1 MENISSASAN
11 KPVNEEED
19 CVTNA
24 DNQHI
29 QQEDEPEDASKPR
42 RRRRKKKGDADTATT
57 TAAAAAPKVPPQTSR
72 LWVDDPS
79 FERKIVAAGWG
90 TMLDGASVSTHT
102 TDSRDDTVEPE
113 SRWTD
118 PAVAVLLQDA
128 MRREQEK
135 LAAIRRVAVEGV
147 DPRAVWVPATSMSAA
162 NQKQQQQQQQKKNV
176 DTLQNGTTAARSAWD
191 EPVVGVQF
199 LNSLLPAVKSDW
211 SGVVE
216 PDATDLSAARARLDE
231 LD

>member
-1 MENISSASAN
+1 MENISSTPTNA
-11 KPVNEEED
+11 PMNEQED
-19 CVTNA
+19 CATNA
-24 DNQHI
+24 DNQHT
-29 QQEDEPEDASKPR
+29 QQEDEPEEDASKPR
-42 RRRRKKKGDADTATT
+42 RRRRKKKGDADTTT
-57 TAAAAAPKVPPQTSR
+57 TATPKVPPQTSR

-79 FERKIVAAGWG
+79 FERKIIAAGWG
-90 TMLDGASVSTHT
+90 NMLLDGAASVSTHT
-102 TDSRDDTVEPE
+102 TDSRHTETVEPE

-118 PAVAVLLQDA
+118 PAVAILFQDA

-135 LAAIRRVAVEGV
+135 LAAIRRVAVEGA
-147 DPRAVWVPATSMSAA
+147 DPRAVWVPASSVSA
-162 NQKQQQQQQQKKNV
+162 NQQQPQQKNNV
-176 DTLQNGTTAARSAWD
+176 SLQNGIARSAWD

-199 LNSLLPAVKSDW
+199 LNSLLPAVKADW

>member
-1 MENISSASAN
+1 MENISSAPAN
-11 KPVNEEED
+11 EPMNEEEED
-19 CVTNA
+19 CVINA
-24 DNQHI
+24 DKQHT
-29 QQEDEPEDASKPR
+29 QQENEPEDASKPR

-57 TAAAAAPKVPPQTSR
+57 ATAAAAPKVPPQTSR

-90 TMLDGASVSTHT
+90 NMLDGASVSTHT

-135 LAAIRRVAVEGV
+135 LAAIRRVAVEGA
-147 DPRAVWVPATSMSAA
+147 DPRAVWVPATSMAAA
-162 NQKQQQQQQQKKNV
+162 NQKQQQQKNNV
-176 DTLQNGTTAARSAWD
+176 DTLQNGTAARSAWD

-199 LNSLLPAVKSDW
+199 LNSLLPAVRSDW

-216 PDATDLSAARARLDE
+216 PDSTDLSAARARLDE